1 MMPAVT
7 ILKAIVDPRGRADRR
22 GFLITM
28 TVGGMFAQAT
38 MLFAPSE
45 GTGSIAF
52 MAVALWLCAVPCQ
65 RRLHDLSLSGWLVF
79 AVLPLLFIWSVV
91 ASLLVGA
98 AAFAVGGATLAAL
111 ETGGPL
117 HLALVALIAAPLLTV
132 GAWLSL
138 ARGTAGSNV
147 YGPAP
152 GAFGLSE
159 GHDHRPAMAPVQA
172 LAESR
177 NPVAG

>member
-7 ILKAIVDPRGRADRR
+7 ILKAVIDPRGRADRR

-38 MLFAPSE
+38 MLFAPSG
-45 GTGSIAF
+45 GTGSLAF
-52 MAVALWLCAVPCQ
+52 AAVALWLCAVPCQ
-65 RRLHDLSLSGWLVF
+65 RRLHDLGMSGWLVF

-91 ASLLVGA
+91 ASLIVGA
-98 AAFAVGGATLAAL
+98 AAFAMGGATLAML

-117 HLALVALIAAPLLTV
+117 HLALAAMIGLPLIVV
-132 GAWLSL
+132 GGWLSF
-138 ARGTAGSNV
+138 ARGSATANG

-159 GHDHRPAMAPVQA
+159 GHDHAAPV
-172 LAESR
+172 
-177 NPVAG
+177 PVRIAARRDGAAA